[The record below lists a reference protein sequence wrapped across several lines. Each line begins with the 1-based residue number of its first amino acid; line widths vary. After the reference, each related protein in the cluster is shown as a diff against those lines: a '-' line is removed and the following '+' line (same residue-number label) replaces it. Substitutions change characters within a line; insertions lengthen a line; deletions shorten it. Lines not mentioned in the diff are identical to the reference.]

1 MKKKDKKIVAV
12 GTIVLVL
19 LIASVGFGI
28 FLLDLSDA
36 FGTYR
41 NRMLD
46 YYQDDTNFYQ
56 ATGTIK
62 EVAKKDDEG
71 CRLQMENLSYDREV
85 YGWDPCW
92 YVIHY
97 SDADEL
103 WKTWAPEEGMT
114 ITFTS
119 ADCIFYDGYTWPIVA
134 VTYEGETM
142 INFATGKAKL
152 IEWVNK

>member
-1 MKKKDKKIVAV
+1 
-12 GTIVLVL
+12 
-19 LIASVGFGI
+19 
-28 FLLDLSDA
+28 
-36 FGTYR
+36 
-41 NRMLD
+41 MLD

-56 ATGTIK
+56 ATGTII
-62 EVAKKDDEG
+62 EVANKDDEG
-71 CRLQMENLSYDREV
+71 CSLQMENLSYDREV
-85 YGWDPCW
+85 YGWDPCF

-119 ADCIFYDGYTWPIVA
+119 ADRIFYDGYDWPIVS
-134 VTYEGETM
+134 VTYEGETV
-142 INFATGKAKL
+142 IDFATGKAKL

>member
-1 MKKKDKKIVAV
+1 MNKKDKITLAV
-12 GTIVLVL
+12 GMLVSAL
-19 LIASVGFGI
+19 LVASVGFGI
-28 FLLDLSDA
+28 CLLDVSDA
-36 FGTYR
+36 FGIYR

-62 EVAKKDDEG
+62 EVTQKDNEG
-71 CRLQMENLSYDREV
+71 CSLQMENLSYDREV
-85 YGWDPCW
+85 YGWDPCF

-119 ADCIFYDGYTWPIVA
+119 ADRIFYDGYDWPIVS
-134 VTYEGETM
+134 VTYEGKTVLD
-142 INFATGKAKL
+142 FATGKAKL
-152 IEWVNK
+152 IEWVDK